1 MTALM
6 DQLDAIKAFVASG
19 GEILILIAILTFV
32 MWTLIFERLWYF
44 KVSLKGEVQSAM
56 DSWEKRVER
65 QSWNAHQIRVA
76 LISRVTENV
85 RANMGMI
92 ETLVSLA
99 PLFGLLGTVWGM
111 IEVFNILAITGGGD
125 AKSMASGV
133 SKATIPTMAGMVAAL
148 SGVFG
153 NTLVTNIADREN
165 QLLADHLTMDH

>member
-6 DQLDAIKAFVASG
+6 DQLEAIKAFVESG
-19 GEILILIAILTFV
+19 GEVLILIAILTFV

-44 KVSLKGEVQSAM
+44 KGTLKRDVQGAL
-56 DSWEKRVER
+56 DTWEARPER
-65 QSWNAHQIRVA
+65 QSWNAHQIRYA
-76 LISRVTENV
+76 LISRVSEKV
-85 RANMGMI
+85 RSNMSMI

-111 IEVFNILAITGGGD
+111 IEVFNVLAITGGGD

-153 NTLVTNIADREN
+153 NTLVTRIAEREN